1 MIYLDHNATTPL
13 AGGVLD
19 AMLPYL
25 REQYGN
31 ASSRHDLGTIAR
43 QAVENA
49 REQVAAAL
57 GVQPVQVIFTSGG
70 TEANNLFVKGAS
82 ARMKPAQIAISAI
95 EHPCVTEPARQL
107 KRAGWTVAEIGVDTA
122 GVVLESSLD
131 HALKTPTGLV
141 SVMMTNN
148 ETGAIQPVAALAA
161 KARAAGAFVHTDAV
175 QAFGKIPVAFNAL
188 GVNAMS
194 LSAHKIYGP
203 KGAGALVVDKRL
215 DLSPLLA
222 GGGHERG
229 SRSGTE
235 NVAAI
240 VGFGA
245 AAELAMQRLESDAV
259 RLASLRA
266 HLESGLHQ
274 RGATIF
280 SEHAVR
286 VPNTTYFALPNVE
299 GETLVIQLDVAGFAA
314 ASGAACSSHHEGPSR
329 VLLAMGVDAATAGRS
344 VRLSLGRSNDEAQ
357 VDAFLAALDSILGR
371 LQRMAAIAA

>member
-141 SVMMTNN
+141 SMMLANN
-148 ETGAIQPVAALAA
+148 ETGAIQPIAALAA

-245 AAELAMQRLESDAV
+245 AAELAIQRLES
-259 RLASLRA
+259 
-266 HLESGLHQ
+266 SGE
-274 RGATIF
+274 I
-280 SEHAVR
+280 
-286 VPNTTYFALPNVE
+286 
-299 GETLVIQLDVAGFAA
+299 
-314 ASGAACSSHHEGPSR
+314 HE
-329 VLLAMGVDAATAGRS
+329 
-344 VRLSLGRSNDEAQ
+344 
-357 VDAFLAALDSILGR
+357 
-371 LQRMAAIAA
+371 